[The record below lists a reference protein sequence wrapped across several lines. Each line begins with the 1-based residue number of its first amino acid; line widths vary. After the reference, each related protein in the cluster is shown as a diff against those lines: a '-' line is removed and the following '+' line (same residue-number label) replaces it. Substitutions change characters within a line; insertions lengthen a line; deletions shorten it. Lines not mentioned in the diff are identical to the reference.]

1 MSTEG
6 SIPDAPLDYAEN
18 IPTIA
23 LMTNSIQA
31 ALNIADLRTL
41 AKKRMPRMAF
51 DYIDGGADDEITLA
65 RSVSRYDD
73 YELVWHALKDV
84 SEIDTHTRIMGTD
97 SRLPFFISPAAGNR
111 LFHPK
116 AGELATARA
125 AHAAGTIYSCSTM
138 ASQTVEDIAAANP
151 GPKWVQVYVWKDR
164 KLVEDFLTRAKAA
177 GFTGCILTVDVPVS
191 GNRERDPRNKFGM
204 PPKMSPTLVKQ
215 VLARPGWLFDYLT
228 TPAITASN
236 FDGLAQNEGVMG
248 FIDRQFSRSV
258 TWDDAKWMRDYWG
271 EGFAIKGISTVDD
284 ARRAVDIGAD
294 AVWISN
300 HGGRQLDTSVPTID
314 LLAGIVAAVN
324 EQADIILDGGIRR
337 GSHIAKALALGAT
350 GVAVGRAW
358 LYGLG
363 AGGEAGVSR
372 ALTILE
378 TELVRTMALMGITQ
392 VSDLSSSLVHSPGR

>member
-1 MSTEG
+1 MATKIEK
-6 SIPDAPLDYAEN
+6 
-18 IPTIA
+18 
-23 LMTNSIQA
+23 
-31 ALNIADLRTL
+31 ALNISDLRAL
-41 AKKRMPRMAF
+41 AERHMPRMAF

-73 YELVWHALKDV
+73 YELVWNALVDV
-84 SEIDTHTRIMGTD
+84 AEIDTTTTIMGAE

-125 AHAAGTIYSCSTM
+125 AETAGTIYSCSTM
-138 ASQTVEDIAAANP
+138 ASQTVEDIAAVNS

-164 KLVEDFLTRAKAA
+164 QLVEDFLTRAKAA
-177 GFTGCILTVDVPVS
+177 GFTGCILTVDVSVS

-204 PPKMSPTLVKQ
+204 PPKISPTLVRQ
-215 VLARPGWLFDYLT
+215 VLARPGWLIDYLT
-228 TPAITASN
+228 TPEITAAN
-236 FDGLAQNEGVMG
+236 FSGLAQNEGVMG

-258 TWDDAKWMRDYWG
+258 TWEDARWMKEFWG
-271 EGFAIKGISTVDD
+271 DGFAIKGISTTDD

-314 LLAGIVAAVN
+314 LLPEIAAAVKD
-324 EQADIILDGGIRR
+324 QADIILDGGIRR

-350 GVAVGRAW
+350 GVAIGRAW

-363 AGGEAGVSR
+363 AGGEAGVAR

-378 TELVRTMALMGITQ
+378 TELARTMALMGITRIA
-392 VSDLSSSLVHSPGR
+392 DLDPRMVRRPGRR

>member
-1 MSTEG
+1 MSK
-6 SIPDAPLDYAEN
+6 P
-18 IPTIA
+18 
-23 LMTNSIQA
+23 IQN
-31 ALNIADLRTL
+31 ALNIADLRLL
-41 AKKRMPRMAF
+41 AQRRLPRMVF
-51 DYIDGGADDEITLA
+51 DYIDGGADDEVTLT

-73 YELVWHALKDV
+73 YELHWHALKDV
-84 SEIDTHTRIMGTD
+84 AEIDTSTTVMGAP

-138 ASQTVEDIAAANP
+138 ASQTVEDIAAVNP

-164 KLVEDFLTRAKAA
+164 TLVEDFLTRAKAA
-177 GFTGCILTVDVPVS
+177 GFTGCLLTVDVPVA
-191 GNRERDPRNKFGM
+191 GNRERDPRNSFGM
-204 PPKMSPTLVKQ
+204 PPKLSPSLVRQ
-215 VLARPGWLFDYLT
+215 VLTRPRWLIDYLT
-228 TPAITASN
+228 SPEITAAN
-236 FDGLAQNEGVMG
+236 FTGLSQNEGVMG

-258 TWDDAKWMRDYWG
+258 TWDDAKWMKDYWG
-271 EGFAIKGISTVDD
+271 DGFAIKGLSTVDD

-314 LLAGIVAAVN
+314 LLPDIAAAVKG
-324 EQADIILDGGIRR
+324 QADIIFDGGVRR

-350 GVAVGRAW
+350 GVALGRAW

-363 AGGEAGVSR
+363 AGGEAGVTR

-378 TELVRTMALMGITQ
+378 DELTRTMALMGITR
-392 VSDLSSSLVHSPGR
+392 VEDLTPDLVRLTGARE